1 VRKRRRERASK
12 GGERPREEVAAD
24 YGRQELLAGA
34 AVQGSIPAEKGPR
47 GPVQARSSAGPGK
60 EGTGAACVR
69 RTTRAS
75 PTLAK
80 VESRRSCGAGG
91 PTPSRRA
98 RRVSV

>member
-47 GPVQARSSAGPGK
+47 GPAQASSSAGPG
-60 EGTGAACVR
+60 EGGH
-69 RTTRAS
+69 
-75 PTLAK
+75 
-80 VESRRSCGAGG
+80 GG
-91 PTPSRRA
+91 SLCTENHTC
-98 RRVSV
+98 